1 MGHPS
6 PQGGVAFIDAA
17 RDAAL
22 LTCSLASLL
31 SHAQLII
38 KFEDLDSLK
47 GYMSDH
53 HESIMQELEPQPWP
67 EP

>member
-6 PQGGVAFIDAA
+6 PQGGLAFIDAA
-17 RDAAL
+17 PDAAL

-67 EP
+67 LS